1 MGDRARAR
9 YLERTTPAERL
20 DAGLRTADE
29 FIEAVLDGLE
39 VPEGL
44 TEEER
49 VRFEFRALRDLGS

>member
-9 YLERTTPAERL
+9 YLERTTPTERL
-20 DAGLRTADE
+20 DAGLRAADE
-29 FIEAVLDGLE
+29 FIEAVLDDLD

-49 VRFEFRALRDLGS
+49 VRFEFQALRDLGS